1 MIDKLKLMVQ
11 FAALDKIT
19 APLKSIRDSSKFASK
34 EILELN
40 SKLRALKSEQSKLLQ
55 YNMQGTS
62 VYAKLGNDID
72 NVNSKLRTQHLA
84 LEKVNATMKK
94 LNASRAQYDSTMRGR
109 DKVLNAG
116 ASAGVT
122 GVVMAAPILK
132 IASAYAQA
140 ENAATQLKIAMMD
153 STGKAPAEFAQINA
167 LATKLGNRLPGTT
180 AEYQDMMTML
190 IRQGASAKDIM
201 GGLGEAT
208 ANLGVLLT
216 MPQDEAAKFSQQ
228 LKDATSTG
236 EKDMM
241 GLMDTIQR
249 TFNLG
254 VDSSNMLAAFKGLS
268 ETMDIMKKKGLEG
281 TNALTPFVVM
291 MDQAGM
297 RGESAGNAINKVV
310 KRSLDKKD
318 LAKTNRLLKS
328 KGIKL
333 DFSNGKGEFGGIDK
347 MMAELAKLK
356 KLSTVDRMEALSK
369 LYGDDS
375 ETNQV
380 LSKMI
385 DKGMGGYNKV
395 IADMKAQADI
405 QKRVNEQL
413 GTLSN
418 LWEAASGTFTNALV
432 ALGESISPEL
442 KAVTQWINDMSLSL
456 QNWAKEH
463 PVLSNAILKTVA
475 VIAGLLIGVSAI
487 ALGIAAIM
495 GPFAIFRYGLML
507 LTALAPSIGAV
518 MGTIGLWVGGLLAA
532 GYAGYKFGTLIN
544 QGIDMA
550 LSKIFGFKTSLGSL
564 VFDMVQYFKT
574 TSWSQ
579 IGMDILR
586 GLLFGFISF
595 HKPLLDKIKSI
606 AGSIRD
612 TFKST
617 LGIKSPSRVFAQLGN
632 YTMLGL
638 ENGLGKGE
646 NGVLTQI
653 SATAKRMALI
663 AGGVAMTG
671 TALAGN
677 VQFDS
682 RLPLSAGSA
691 AGGASSAVYNI
702 TINAADVEK
711 GKTIAQQVAEEIQ
724 RIQSRDRAAQ
734 RSRLRDSE

>member
-34 EILELN
+34 EILTLRGNLRDMERTQDMLAKSSLN
-40 SKLRALKSEQSKLLQ
+40 GSKVMAGYQQHLSQSITTSNLKLRQQNIE
-55 YNMQGTS
+55 
-62 VYAKLGNDID
+62 
-72 NVNSKLRTQHLA
+72 
-84 LEKVNATMKK
+84 LEKINTTMKR

-116 ASAGVT
+116 ASAGAT

-140 ENAATQLKIAMMD
+140 ENAGTQLKIAMMD

-208 ANLGVLLT
+208 ANLGVLLK

-249 TFNLG
+249 SFNLG
-254 VDSSNMLAAFKGLS
+254 VDPSNMLAAFKGLS
-268 ETMDIMKKKGLEG
+268 QTMDIMKKKGLEG

-297 RGESAGNAINKVV
+297 RGESAGTAINKVV

-318 LAKTNRLLKS
+318 LAKTNRLLKP

-347 MMAELAKLK
+347 MMAQLAKLK
-356 KLSTVDRMEALSK
+356 KLNTVDRMEALSK

-385 DKGMGGYNKV
+385 DKGMDGYNKV

-413 GTLSN
+413 DTLSN

-456 QNWAKEH
+456 QNWAKEN

-487 ALGIAAIM
+487 AIGIAAVM
-495 GPFAIFRYGLML
+495 GPFAMFRYSMALLSPVLASGATAFAKL
-507 LTALAPSIGAV
+507 LTGIKALGPVIA
-518 MGTIGLWVGGLLAA
+518 TVGRFLLANPIILIITGIA
-532 GYAGYKFGTLIN
+532 VAAYLIYKYWSPIKAFFGNLWSQYRDRYPGGRDVTTLEVAHWPGRRRPCFRDGTRGARERQN
-544 QGIDMA
+544 QLRVHTRCPESQSPWGVASFPAPRAMCA
-550 LSKIFGFKTSLGSL
+550 LS
-564 VFDMVQYFKT
+564 
-574 TSWSQ
+574 
-579 IGMDILR
+579 
-586 GLLFGFISF
+586 
-595 HKPLLDKIKSI
+595 
-606 AGSIRD
+606 
-612 TFKST
+612 
-617 LGIKSPSRVFAQLGN
+617 SR
-632 YTMLGL
+632 
-638 ENGLGKGE
+638 
-646 NGVLTQI
+646 
-653 SATAKRMALI
+653 KR
-663 AGGVAMTG
+663 
-671 TALAGN
+671 
-677 VQFDS
+677 
-682 RLPLSAGSA
+682 
-691 AGGASSAVYNI
+691 
-702 TINAADVEK
+702 
-711 GKTIAQQVAEEIQ
+711 
-724 RIQSRDRAAQ
+724 RA
-734 RSRLRDSE
+734 